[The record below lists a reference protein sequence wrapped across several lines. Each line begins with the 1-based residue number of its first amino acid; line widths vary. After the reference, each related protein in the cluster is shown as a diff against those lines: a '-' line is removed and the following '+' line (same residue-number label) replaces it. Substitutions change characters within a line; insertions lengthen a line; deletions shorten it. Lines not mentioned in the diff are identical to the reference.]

1 MFANCWGS
9 ILAEESDSG
18 ERTEEPTAHKLQKAR
33 EDGQLPRSVE
43 LGAAAVTI
51 GALTWLMFTGVG
63 VVTRLADNFAAGFV
77 FDRQML
83 ESPHLL
89 PGLFLARIG
98 HSLLPVMPLLAL
110 TIVLAI
116 AASVAL
122 GGLNFSTKAMAPKA
136 DKLNPLNGLKRIFG
150 VKAGIEL
157 AKAIAKFLVVG
168 LLLYWV
174 LTDNLSRLAQL
185 GAMSV
190 EPALAETGSIIIR
203 SAVIVA
209 LGLVLIAL
217 IDVPFQR
224 YDFMSKMRMSRQEIR
239 DEMKDME
246 GRPEVKAQIR
256 RRQREIATQKMM
268 ARVKDADV
276 VITNPEHFAVALS
289 YDPTSDGAPIVVAR
303 GIDHLALRI
312 RTEANQHGIQI
323 FEAPPLARALYF
335 TTEVE
340 RPIPEALYVPV
351 AQVIAY
357 VFSLS
362 SVKPGV
368 AGMQRPRP
376 TVPPEMQFD
385 AAGLRSAA

>member
-1 MFANCWGS
+1 M
-9 ILAEESDSG
+9 AEQSDSG
-18 ERTEEPTAHKLQKAR
+18 ERTEEPTAHKLRKAR

-43 LGAAAVTI
+43 LSAAAVTI
-51 GALTWLMFTGVG
+51 GALAWLLFTGAS
-63 VVTRLADNFAAGFV
+63 VVTRLANGFAAGFV

-89 PGLFLARIG
+89 PALFVARVG
-98 HSLLPVMPLLAL
+98 EGLLPVLPVLIL
-110 TIVLAI
+110 TMVLAVG
-116 AASVAL
+116 ASFAM
-122 GGLNFSTKAMAPKA
+122 GGLNFSTKALAPKT
-136 DKLNPLNGLKRIFG
+136 DKLSPLQGFKRMFG
-150 VKAGIEL
+150 VKAGVEL
-157 AKAIAKFLVVG
+157 AKAIAKFTVVG
-168 LLLYWV
+168 ALLYAS
-174 LTDNLSRLAQL
+174 LTSNLASLAAL
-185 GAMSV
+185 GAMDV
-190 EPALAETGSIIIR
+190 EPALAATGSIIMR

-224 YDFMSKMRMSRQEIR
+224 YDFMSKMKMSRQEIR

-276 VITNPEHFAVALS
+276 VITNPDHFSVALA
-289 YDPTSDGAPIVVAR
+289 YDPAGDGAPVVVAS

-312 RTEANQHGIQI
+312 RTEAKQHGIEI

-340 RPIPEALYVPV
+340 QTIPESLYVPV

-357 VFSLS
+357 VFSLA
-362 SVKPGV
+362 SVRPGQ
-368 AGMQRPRP
+368 APMDRPRP
-376 TVPPEMQFD
+376 TVPRDMRFD
-385 AAGLRSAA
+385 ASGQKEAA

>member
-1 MFANCWGS
+1 M
-9 ILAEESDSG
+9 AEESDSG
-18 ERTEEPTAHKLQKAR
+18 ERTEEPTAHKLKKAR

-43 LGAAAVTI
+43 LSAAAVTV

-63 VVTRLADNFAAGFV
+63 LVTRLAEQFASGFV

-89 PGLFLARIG
+89 PAYFLQRIG
-98 HSLLPVMPLLAL
+98 DSLLPIVPLLLL
-110 TIVLAI
+110 TLVLAVGSSFAI
-116 AASVAL
+116 
-122 GGLNFSTKAMAPKA
+122 GGLNFSSKAIGPKA
-136 DKLNPLNGLKRIFG
+136 DKLNPLSGLKRIFG
-150 VKAGIEL
+150 AKAGIEL
-157 AKAIAKFLVVG
+157 AKAIAKFVVVG

-174 LTDNLSRLAQL
+174 LINNLTGLAQL

-190 EPALAETGSIIIR
+190 EPALAETGRIIMK

-239 DEMKDME
+239 DELKDME
-246 GRPEVKAQIR
+246 GRPEIKAQIR

-289 YDPTSDGAPIVVAR
+289 YDPAADGAPIVVAR

-312 RTEANQHGIQI
+312 RTEAGQHGIQI
-323 FEAPPLARALYF
+323 FEAPPLARALYY
-335 TTEVE
+335 TTEAE
-340 RPIPEALYVPV
+340 QPIPEALYVPV

-362 SVKPGV
+362 SVRPGV
-368 AGMQRPRP
+368 PPMPRPRP
-376 TVPPEMQFD
+376 SVPPDMRFD
-385 AAGLRSAA
+385 TSGQREV

>member
-1 MFANCWGS
+1 M
-9 ILAEESDSG
+9 AEESDSG
-18 ERTEEPTAHKLQKAR
+18 ERTEEPTAHKLKKAR
-33 EDGQLPRSVE
+33 EDGQLARSVE
-43 LGAAAVTI
+43 LSAAAVTI
-51 GALTWLMFTGVG
+51 GALAWLLFTGVG
-63 VVTRLADNFAAGFV
+63 VVTRLAESFAAGFV

-89 PGLFLARIG
+89 PGLFIQRVG
-98 HSLLPVMPLLAL
+98 ESLLPVLPLLAL
-110 TIVLAI
+110 TMVLAVGSSL
-116 AASVAL
+116 AM
-122 GGLNFSTKAMAPKA
+122 GGINFSTKALAPKT

-150 VKAGIEL
+150 AKAAIEL
-157 AKAIAKFLVVG
+157 VKAIAKFLVVG
-168 LLLYWV
+168 ALLYWV
-174 LTDNLSRLAQL
+174 LTDNLARLAQL

-190 EPALAETGSIIIR
+190 EPALAETGRIITK

-276 VITNPEHFAVALS
+276 VITNPEHFAVALA
-289 YDPTSDGAPIVVAR
+289 YDPASDGAPIVVAR

-312 RTEANQHGIQI
+312 RTEAGQHGIQI
-323 FEAPPLARALYF
+323 FEAPPLARALYY
-335 TTEVE
+335 TTDVE
-340 RPIPEALYVPV
+340 QPIPEALYVPV

-362 SVKPGV
+362 TVRPGG
-368 AGMQRPRP
+368 APMQRPRP
-376 TVPPEMQFD
+376 TVPPDMRYDLSGQREV
-385 AAGLRSAA
+385 A

>member
-1 MFANCWGS
+1 V
-9 ILAEESDSG
+9 AEQSDSG
-18 ERTEEPTAHKLQKAR
+18 EKTEDPTAHKLQKAR

-43 LGAAAVTI
+43 LSAAAVTI
-51 GALTWLMFTGVG
+51 GALVWLLFTGPG
-63 VVTRLADNFAAGFV
+63 VLTRLANGFAAGFV

-98 HSLLPVMPLLAL
+98 EGLIPVVPILLL
-110 TIVLAI
+110 TVVLAVG
-116 AASVAL
+116 ASFAM
-122 GGLNFSTKAMAPKA
+122 GGMNFSTKAFAPKA
-136 DKLNPLNGLKRIFG
+136 DKLNPLNGLKRMFG
-150 VKAGIEL
+150 AKAGVEL
-157 AKAIAKFLVVG
+157 VKAIAKCTVVG
-168 LLLYWV
+168 FLLYWT
-174 LTDNLSRLAQL
+174 LKDNLAQLAAL

-190 EPALAETGSIIIR
+190 EPALAATGSMILR
-203 SAVIVA
+203 AAVIVA

-224 YDFMSKMRMSRQEIR
+224 YDFTNKMKMSRQEIR
-239 DEMKDME
+239 DELKDME

-289 YDPTSDGAPIVVAR
+289 YDPASDGAPIVVAR

-312 RTEANQHGIQI
+312 RTEARQHGIEV

-335 TTEVE
+335 TTDVE
-340 RPIPEALYVPV
+340 QPIPEGLYVPV
-351 AQVIAY
+351 AQVVAY

-362 SVKPGV
+362 SARPGHSP
-368 AGMQRPRP
+368 MDRPRP
-376 TVPPEMQFD
+376 KVPADMRFD
-385 AAGLRSAA
+385 TAGQREAA

>member
-1 MFANCWGS
+1 
-9 ILAEESDSG
+9 LAEESDSG
-18 ERTEEPTAHKLQKAR
+18 ERTEEPTAHKLKKAR
-33 EDGQLPRSVE
+33 EDGQLARSVE
-43 LGAAAVTI
+43 LSAAAVTI
-51 GALTWLMFTGVG
+51 GALAWLLFTGVG
-63 VVTRLADNFAAGFV
+63 VVTRLAESFAAGFV

-89 PGLFLARIG
+89 PGLFIQRVG
-98 HSLLPVMPLLAL
+98 ESLLPVLPLLAL
-110 TIVLAI
+110 TMVLAVGSSL
-116 AASVAL
+116 AM
-122 GGLNFSTKAMAPKA
+122 GGINFSTKALAPKT

-150 VKAGIEL
+150 AKAAIEL
-157 AKAIAKFLVVG
+157 VKAIAKFLVVG
-168 LLLYWV
+168 ALLYWV
-174 LTDNLSRLAQL
+174 LTDNLARLAQL

-190 EPALAETGSIIIR
+190 EPALAETGRIITK

-276 VITNPEHFAVALS
+276 VITNPEHFAVALA
-289 YDPTSDGAPIVVAR
+289 YDPASDGAPIVVAR

-312 RTEANQHGIQI
+312 RTEAGQHGIQI
-323 FEAPPLARALYF
+323 FEAPPLARALYY
-335 TTEVE
+335 TTDVE
-340 RPIPEALYVPV
+340 QPIPEALYVPV

-362 SVKPGV
+362 TVRPGG
-368 AGMQRPRP
+368 APMQRPRP
-376 TVPPEMQFD
+376 TVPPDMRYDLSGQREV
-385 AAGLRSAA
+385 A